1 MGFSCP
7 FGDAGHAIYLHTCI
21 ATKRIFRRDR
31 GAARGHTGPYP
42 LRQPKAVRRPRA
54 PWMTPLT
61 THIDQAPSAAPAVS
75 TLSDPGAVISSG
87 ALSGPGA
94 LGGPCALEG
103 TGILRVPGDLSG
115 TGALDGTF
123 HDLVRAP

>member
-21 ATKRIFRRDR
+21 AMKRMGAGGDRGGRDR

-42 LRQPKAVRRPRA
+42 LRQPTTVRRPRGRC
-54 PWMTPLT
+54 
-61 THIDQAPSAAPAVS
+61 H
-75 TLSDPGAVISSG
+75 PG
-87 ALSGPGA
+87 PF
-94 LGGPCALEG
+94 
-103 TGILRVPGDLSG
+103 
-115 TGALDGTF
+115 GALDDTF